1 MKKTAVLIDAGF
13 LRAFLP
19 TTVGFAALADIIEA
33 FALACVSA
41 AEGEEMHRV
50 LYYDCA
56 PYDGDGRHKPHPLD
70 RTRQPTSQGYRN
82 FFNSVLSILKSKP
95 YFAVRLGEMSFDGW
109 ALSDKATTEILAQ
122 GRILVADDFEPVL
135 RQKGVDLRIGLD
147 VALMAKD
154 RLIDRI
160 VVVSGDA
167 DIVPAMKVARRE
179 GVQVV
184 LASLNHNVKASLREH
199 ADLYRNVDP
208 NAVIAKLYPGG
219 LPARQPS
226 ARAIAQPPA
235 APGSSSQQQNA
246 P

>member
-1 MKKTAVLIDAGF
+1 VKKTAVLIDAGF
-13 LRAFLP
+13 LRSFLP
-19 TTVGFAALADIIEA
+19 TSVGYTDLAAIIEA
-33 FALACVSA
+33 FALACVLRS
-41 AEGEEMHRV
+41 ENEEMHRV
-50 LYYDCA
+50 LYYDCP

-70 RTRQPTSQGYRN
+70 PTRRPTSEGYCN
-82 FFNSVLSILKSKP
+82 FFNSVLTSLKSKA

-109 ALSDKATTEILAQ
+109 ALSDKATHEILAH
-122 GRILVADDFEPVL
+122 RRELVADDFAPVL

-184 LASLNHNVKASLREH
+184 LTTLNHNVKASLREH
-199 ADLYRNVDP
+199 ADLYRSVDLQ
-208 NAVIAKLYPGG
+208 AVLGALYPHG
-219 LPARQPS
+219 LPQRPPSTRRQP
-226 ARAIAQPPA
+226 AL
-235 APGSSSQQQNA
+235 
-246 P
+246 

>member
-1 MKKTAVLIDAGF
+1 VFLKKTAVLIDAGF
-13 LRAFLP
+13 LRTFLP
-19 TTVGFAALADIIEA
+19 TTVGFATLAEIIEA
-33 FALACVSA
+33 FARECVSL
-41 AEGEEMHRV
+41 AESEEIHRI

-56 PYDGDGRHKPHPLD
+56 PYDGDGRRKPHPLD
-70 RTRQPTSQGYRN
+70 PARQPTSPGYRN
-82 FFNSVLSILKSKP
+82 FFNSVLSLLKSKP

-109 ALSDKATTEILAQ
+109 VLSDKATTEILVQ
-122 GRILVADDFEPVL
+122 GRAIVADDFDPVL

-184 LASLNHNVKASLREH
+184 LTSLSHNVKASLREH
-199 ADLYRNVDP
+199 ADLYRNVDLQ
-208 NAVIAKLYPGG
+208 AVIAKLYPSG
-219 LPARQPS
+219 PPTRTPS
-226 ARAIAQPPA
+226 TRAVPPSG
-235 APGSSSQQQNA
+235 P
-246 P
+246 

>member
-1 MKKTAVLIDAGF
+1 VNLKRTAVLIDAGF

-19 TTVGFAALADIIEA
+19 NTVGFGTLAEITEA
-33 FALACVSA
+33 FALACVSTND
-41 AEGEEMHRV
+41 GEEIHRV
-50 LYYDCA
+50 LYYDCP
-56 PYDGDGRHKPHPLD
+56 PYDGDGRRKPHPLD
-70 RTRQPTSQGYRN
+70 STRQPTSPAYRN

-109 ALSDKATTEILAQ
+109 ALSDKATSEILAQ
-122 GRILVADDFEPVL
+122 GRQIVADDFEPVL

-160 VVVSGDA
+160 VVVSGDS

-184 LASLNHNVKASLREH
+184 LASLSHNVKASLREH
-199 ADLYRNVDP
+199 ADLYRNVDLQS
-208 NAVIAKLYPGG
+208 IITGLYPDG
-219 LPARQPS
+219 LPTRPPSNRTTVPQPALS
-226 ARAIAQPPA
+226 VPRSPA
-235 APGSSSQQQNA
+235 TP
-246 P
+246 